1 VRILKFAKNKL
12 RESTFGLSL
21 SLFPRRDKYLIVVV
35 LLIQVIL
42 GLFDL
47 AGIAVIGILGS
58 LAVSGVATNVTGSRV
73 SEVLEFLNIEQNSI
87 QSQVAILGLIAA
99 CFLIVK
105 SILSLYFAKRILIF
119 LSRRSAI
126 LSASLLEKYFQLN
139 LESIKKRNS
148 QEVIYS
154 CTSGVGA
161 VMVGIV
167 GAWVN
172 LISDAAL
179 LLILGLGLFVVDS
192 LVALIVAVTFVAVAM
207 LLHFTMHRRVQEI
220 GKFQA
225 EKAVESNRKIQEALF
240 AYREILVRN
249 RRSYYANE
257 IGNLQYQLADKSA
270 AMSFMVFVGKYVF
283 EITLVLSGV
292 VISAIQFLTQP
303 AGRAIAIL
311 AIFLAASA
319 RIMPAVLRIQ
329 QGILRIRNSTGLAMP
344 TIELVAELKDSPS
357 RPSIERSFPTDH
369 SGFVASTE
377 VINLD
382 FTYAANQDFSLSKIN
397 FEIKPG
403 EFVAFVGTSG
413 SGKSTLVDLML
424 GILSPTSGEVKIS
437 GKNPLDA
444 IEKWP
449 GAIAYVSQDTFLFEN
464 SIKVNL
470 ALGYEP
476 EEIPE
481 SRYWEALSRAHL
493 ADFVRQL
500 PGGLDALI
508 GERGTKLSGGQRQRL
523 AIARAFITNPKLLVL
538 DEATSSLDGETEL
551 AITESLSEVKGSMT
565 IVTIAHRLST
575 IVAADHIFLIDKGQL
590 IANGTFSVLKENSE
604 EFRRQAEIMG
614 L

>member
-1 VRILKFAKNKL
+1 MKILSFTVNKL
-12 RESTFGLSL
+12 RASSLVLSL
-21 SLFPRRDKYLIVVV
+21 SLFPRRDKRLIFVV
-35 LLIQVIL
+35 LLIQVVL

-58 LAVSGVATNVTGSRV
+58 LAVSGVGTNVIGLRV
-73 SEVLEFLNIEQNSI
+73 SKVLDLLNIADNAI
-87 QSQVAILGLIAA
+87 QTQVAILGLIAA
-99 CFLIVK
+99 SFLILK
-105 SILSLYFAKRILIF
+105 SIFSLYFARRILIF
-119 LSRRSAI
+119 LSRRSAV
-126 LSASLLEKYFQLN
+126 LSASLLDKYFQLN
-139 LESIKKRNS
+139 LESIRKRNS

-154 CTSGVGA
+154 CTAGVGA

-192 LVALIVAVTFVAVAM
+192 LVAFIVAVTFVAVAM
-207 LLHFTMHRRVQEI
+207 ALHFTMHRKVLEI

-225 EKAVESNRKIQEALF
+225 EKAVESSRKIQEALF

-249 RRSYYANE
+249 RRKYYSDS
-257 IGNLQYQLADKSA
+257 IGSLQYQLADKSA
-270 AMSFMVFVGKYVF
+270 AMSFMAFVGKYVF

-292 VISAIQFLTQP
+292 LISAIQFLTQP

-329 QGILRIRNSTGLAMP
+329 QGILRIRNNTGLAMP
-344 TIELVAELKDSPS
+344 TIELISELRDAPS
-357 RPSIERSFPTDH
+357 RPPLNTSFDRQH
-369 SGFVASTE
+369 LGFIGSVD
-377 VINLD
+377 VKKLG
-382 FTYAANQDFSLSKIN
+382 FTYATNQDFRLSN
-397 FEIKPG
+397 VDFQIKPG
-403 EFVAFVGTSG
+403 EFVAIVGSSG
-413 SGKSTLVDLML
+413 SGKSTLVDLLL
-424 GILSPTSGEVKIS
+424 GIIKPTSGEIEIS
-437 GKNPLDA
+437 GMIPLEA

-470 ALGYEP
+470 ALGFDP
-476 EEIPE
+476 NEIPDAI
-481 SRYWEALSRAHL
+481 YWEALDRAHL
-493 ADFVRQL
+493 SDFVRQL
-500 PGGLDALI
+500 PLGLDSLI

-551 AITESLSEVKGSMT
+551 AITESLAEIRGNMT
-565 IVTIAHRLST
+565 IITIAHRLST
-575 IVAADHIFLIDKGQL
+575 ITSADTIFLIKDGKL
-590 IANGTFSVLKENSE
+590 ITKGTFSELRNSSD